1 MAEKSLE
8 DYRIISVGS
17 HSPNGI
23 GREGQPSSRLWDR
36 EVGEPYPWGRAWTE
50 F

>member
-23 GREGQPSSRLWDR
+23 GRDARRADLTQIGGQRA
-36 EVGEPYPWGRAWTE
+36 GRALSMG
-50 F
+50 

>member
-8 DYRIISVGS
+8 DYRIISVES

-23 GREGQPSSRLWDR
+23 GRDARRADLTQIGGQGAR
-36 EVGEPYPWGRAWTE
+36 RALSMG
-50 F
+50 